1 MKRMDPR
8 RLGPK
13 ELAERFS
20 ARSTEEQRERE
31 IEKQR
36 QAEEDAALEE
46 RRRIERERR
55 ENQPLHFPYES
66 YQWHQAFQLY
76 SKGGD
81 REQRLRD
88 GNLSPRFF
96 PYGNVDEAIR
106 RRAIYPLRDPSHTQ
120 RQWND
125 ILTKRIH
132 KELQNEEIRRERLE
146 MQQAQQREITKQRT
160 DAWDAL
166 VELAGTLADFP
177 KISYEDLYYLVN
189 AIHEWI
195 ANFYK
200 VPNENM
206 GDKKLFK
213 DSMAAVFGIIAD
225 ELRPK
230 EIVFPNSQ
238 GIEVDTKR
246 LAQVWEAVGKQVEI
260 FYEEDTSDERWRTL
274 RDKLAPQQ
282 IVFEDLGIYGKQEDD

>member
-1 MKRMDPR
+1 MDPR

-13 ELAERFS
+13 ELAERFA

-31 IEKQR
+31 IQKQR
-36 QAEEDAALEE
+36 QAEEDAALVE

-76 SKGGD
+76 SPGGD

-125 ILTKRIH
+125 MLTKRIH
-132 KELQNEEIRRERLE
+132 KELQNEEIQRESLE

-160 DAWDAL
+160 EAWDAL

-177 KISYEDLYYLVN
+177 KISYGDLYYLVN
-189 AIHEWI
+189 TIHEWI
-195 ANFYK
+195 ENFYRA
-200 VPNENM
+200 PTENPA
-206 GDKKLFK
+206 DKKLFE
-213 DSMAAVFGIIAD
+213 DNMAAVFGLIVD
-225 ELRPK
+225 ELRQK
-230 EIVFPNSQ
+230 EIVFADSETQ
-238 GIEVDTKR
+238 GVEIDTKR
-246 LAQVWEAVGKQVEI
+246 ISQIWEAVGKQVEI
-260 FYEEDTSDERWRTL
+260 FYEEDVLDDRWRVL
-274 RDKLAPQQ
+274 RDKLAPQET
-282 IVFEDLGIYGKQEDD
+282 VFEPLGIYGKREDD